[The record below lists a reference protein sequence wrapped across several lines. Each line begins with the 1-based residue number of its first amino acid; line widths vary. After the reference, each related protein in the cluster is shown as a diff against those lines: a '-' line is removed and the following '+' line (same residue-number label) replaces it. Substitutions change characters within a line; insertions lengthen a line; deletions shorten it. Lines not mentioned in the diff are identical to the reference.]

1 MPNWQHIETDLLRVL
16 TRDSSYWRLLKETH
30 NPDGVKLQVQKMIE
44 RARGRPESPPFRDPV
59 KVDELNAA
67 QGPFYRGTSLRSGPY
82 GHWWIEEKS
91 MQQWAGASANLP
103 RAQYQQ
109 KVLEFVEARMAV
121 DKNWSY
127 DRRNL
132 KNGVVRDG
140 VLEIVKLVLPPGKRL
155 PVISGPAGHQ
165 QYASGEHPHATSLSN
180 VVWIGGGQQIFVA
193 LTALDES
200 HWIEPVPRSSS
211 HWPFS

>member
-1 MPNWQHIETDLLRVL
+1 
-16 TRDSSYWRLLKETH
+16 
-30 NPDGVKLQVQKMIE
+30 
-44 RARGRPESPPFRDPV
+44 
-59 KVDELNAA
+59 
-67 QGPFYRGTSLRSGPY
+67 
-82 GHWWIEEKS
+82 
-91 MQQWAGASANLP
+91 
-103 RAQYQQ
+103 
-109 KVLEFVEARMAV
+109 MAV

-132 KNGVVRDG
+132 NNRVVRDG
-140 VLEIVKLVLPPGKRL
+140 ILEIVKLVLPPGKRL

-165 QYASGEHPHATSLSN
+165 QYASGEHPHAKSLSN
-180 VVWIGGGQQIFVA
+180 VVWIGGGKQIFVA

>member
-165 QYASGEHPHATSLSN
+165 QYASGEHPHATPLSN

-200 HWIEPVPRSSS
+200 HWVEPVPRSSS